1 MANDQNGEAQRRLL
15 AVLIDADNIPAKYA
29 NDIFDE
35 IAGLGEAAVR
45 RVYGDFSNDY
55 MNGWNKAFASLALVA
70 HQQHANTKG
79 KNSSDIALVIDAMDL
94 MHSGRFDGFVL
105 VSSDSDF
112 TRLAS
117 RIREQG
123 LIVFGIGRRNTP
135 SSFRSACNQFIY
147 IENIVATTVDNGSE
161 QQVSPKQAEPKQ
173 QVPKQTTQKSPTPNP
188 EPTAPS
194 QALISEQVIESR
206 VIYPPS
212 KAVPIIRK
220 AMAGSDIVEWITLAA
235 LGSKIRA
242 VRSDF
247 DPRDYGHTKLVD
259 VVRNSGHFD
268 IEMQG
273 NTARVRIK
281 PAQAP
286 KKKPAAGAAKG

>member
-1 MANDQNGEAQRRLL
+1 MADGQNGEARRQLL
-15 AVLIDADNIPAKYA
+15 AVLIDGDNIKPTDAG
-29 NDIFDE
+29 DIFDE

-45 RVYGDFSNDY
+45 RVYGDFSSPN
-55 MNGWNKAFASLALVA
+55 MNGWNRVFGKHALVA

-79 KNSSDIALVIDAMDL
+79 KNASDIALVIDAMDL
-94 MHSGRFDGFVL
+94 MHTGRFDGFVL

-123 LIVFGIGRRNTP
+123 LVVFGIGERKTP
-135 SSFRSACNQFIY
+135 ASFREACNQFIY
-147 IENIVATTVDNGSE
+147 IENIVAPATPAE
-161 QQVSPKQAEPKQ
+161 QAAAPEASNTPKPEQPK
-173 QVPKQTTQKSPTPNP
+173 PEGESNP
-188 EPTAPS
+188 PEAR
-194 QALISEQVIESR
+194 AVL
-206 VIYPPS
+206 PPS

-220 AMAGSDIVEWITLAA
+220 AMAGSDVVEWMPLSA

-259 VVRNSGHFD
+259 VVRSSGHFD
-268 IEMQG
+268 VEMQG

-286 KKKPAAGAAKG
+286 KKKPASGPAKG